1 MFQQPAVSSLA
12 ANKADFSL
20 AWEMLWFNNRICRKY
35 EDGLRNYEDGSW
47 NYEDGSW
54 NYGDGLRNMQ
64 GLGDVPRNVQGIGDG
79 LQNLQ
84 GIIEAG
90 KTVC

>member
-1 MFQQPAVSSLA
+1 MMFQQPAVSSLA

-20 AWEMLWFNNRICRKY
+20 AWEMLWFNNLICGKY
-35 EDGLRNYEDGSW
+35 E
-47 NYEDGSW
+47 
-54 NYGDGLRNMQ
+54 DGLRNMQ
-64 GLGDVPRNVQGIGDG
+64 GLGDVPRNMQGIGDG
-79 LQNLQ
+79 LQNMQ

>member
-1 MFQQPAVSSLA
+1 MMFQQPAVSSLA

-20 AWEMLWFNNRICRKY
+20 AWEMLWFNNRIRRKY
-35 EDGLRNYEDGSW
+35 EDGLRNYEDGSRNYEAGSW

-54 NYGDGLRNMQ
+54 NY
-64 GLGDVPRNVQGIGDG
+64 GDG

>member
-1 MFQQPAVSSLA
+1 MMFQQPAVSSLA

-35 EDGLRNYEDGSW
+35 EDGLRNYEDG
-47 NYEDGSW
+47 
-54 NYGDGLRNMQ
+54 LRNMQ
-64 GLGDVPRNVQGIGDG
+64 GIGDGLQNLQGIGDG